1 MDLPDYSGGSIVNLM
16 ASLQVGLG
24 GEKHAYPP
32 LSQLSPDEVGR
43 HRQVILWI
51 IDGLGYNYLIAH
63 TNALHLNAALKG
75 RMTSVYPPTTAS
87 AITTFLTGEAPQQ
100 HGITGWFVYFRELG
114 SILSVLPGRARYG
127 GTGYGAGG
135 IDAAKLLAHRAFTD
149 RIGVVSYT
157 LSPASI
163 VDSEFNRAH
172 LGPSTPIGFNNLQE
186 MCDKTLELG
195 RRPGKRFIYLYWPEL
210 DTIGHHAGIWSE
222 QAASHL
228 WQLDKAFQRLCE
240 GLQGSDTL
248 LLVCADHGQ
257 IDTRPEQ
264 ALLLDDYPELQRSLV
279 LPLCGEPRS
288 AYCYL
293 RSGCEQLFDE
303 TVSNHFQGWASLYPS
318 ASLIEQEWFGLGAP
332 HPRLTERIGDRVL
345 LMQERATLKDWLAQE
360 KPFQMIGMHGGLSQD
375 ELWVPLITAVC

>member
-16 ASLQVGLG
+16 ASLQAGLS

-32 LSQLSPDEVGR
+32 LRQLSPDEVGR

-51 IDGLGYNYLIAH
+51 IDGLGYDYLTAH
-63 TNALHLNAALKG
+63 ADALHLNAALAG
-75 RMTSVYPPTTAS
+75 CMTSVYPPTTAS
-87 AITTFLTGEAPQQ
+87 AVTTFLTGEAPQQ

-114 SILSVLPGRARYG
+114 SILTVLPGRARYG
-127 GTGYGAGG
+127 GSGYGAGG
-135 IDAAKLLAHRAFTD
+135 IDAAKLLAHRAFVD
-149 RIGVVSYT
+149 RIGVESYT
-157 LSPASI
+157 LSPAYI

-172 LGPSTPIGFNNLQE
+172 LGASTPIGFNSLQE
-186 MCDKTLELG
+186 MCDKLLELG
-195 RRPGKRFIYLYWPEL
+195 RRQGRRFIYLYWPEL

-228 WQLDKAFQRLCE
+228 RQLDQAFQRMCE

-264 ALLLDDYPELQRSLV
+264 ALLLDDYPELQKSLV

-293 RSGCEQLFDE
+293 RPGYESLFDE
-303 TVSNHFQGWASLYPS
+303 TVSKRFRGLANLYPS
-318 ASLIEQEWFGLGAP
+318 SSLIEQGWFGLGAP
-332 HPRLTERIGDRVL
+332 HPRLAERIGDRVL
-345 LMQERATLKDWLAQE
+345 LMQKRASLKDWLAQE
-360 KPFQMIGMHGGLSQD
+360 KPFQMIGTHGGLSRE
-375 ELWVPLITAVC
+375 ELWVPLIIADC